1 MEGPRDHLTLK
12 IGKWFEATAN
22 GPYAI
27 SVLAVL
33 FAAGG
38 AARFLGWW

>member
-1 MEGPRDHLTLK
+1 MQNPKDHLTIK
-12 IGKWFEATAN
+12 FGKWFEATAN

-33 FAAGG
+33 VAAGG
-38 AARFLGWW
+38 AGRFFGWW

>member
-1 MEGPRDHLTLK
+1 MLTPKDHLTIK

-33 FAAGG
+33 VAAGC
-38 AARFLGWW
+38 ASRFWAWW